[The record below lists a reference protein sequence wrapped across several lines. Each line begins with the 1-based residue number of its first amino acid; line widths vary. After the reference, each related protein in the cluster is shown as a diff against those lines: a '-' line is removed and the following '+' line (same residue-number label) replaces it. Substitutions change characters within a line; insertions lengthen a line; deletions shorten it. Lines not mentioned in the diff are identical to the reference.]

1 MKNIIKFILAIILM
15 SGFVSCQ
22 EEQDLLILTPPATF
36 QIETP
41 LTGDGVALSAET
53 PLNSGLVLVWK
64 DAEYG
69 TPTEVTYKI
78 QVDKA
83 GNNFAKPQEI
93 VSTAKTFATIA
104 SGVLNAVAL
113 KVGLAPFAQG
123 AIEVRIKATV
133 GTTGSQ
139 ETFSNVITYLIKTYT
154 TDLPQLAVA
163 KIGGDPKTA
172 VKIAASA
179 FGATDFTGYVWIDG
193 NHKFIGPDAAGVYD
207 WNKGPEYGLGST
219 AGTLKSPGG
228 GDIIAEVGYY
238 LINADT
244 KKLTYSEKKTTWSI
258 IGNGTPGGWG
268 ADTPMT
274 YSASTKKWTVTAVLT
289 TQAAP
294 NDGMKFRAN
303 NDWGIN
309 FGDTGADFTL
319 EQGGTNISTT
329 AGTYLITLDLS
340 NPRKYTY
347 SLTKK

>member
-1 MKNIIKFILAIILM
+1 MKNIIKSILVIILLT
-15 SGFVSCQ
+15 GFVSCQ
-22 EEQDLLILTPPATF
+22 EDQNLLILTPPVTF
-36 QIETP
+36 KIETP
-41 LTGDGVALSAET
+41 LSGDGVALSADT
-53 PLNSGLVLVWK
+53 PLNPGLVLAWK
-64 DAEYG
+64 GAEYG
-69 TPTEVTYKI
+69 TPTEVTYKV

-93 VSTAKTFATIA
+93 VSTTKTFATIA
-104 SGVLNAVAL
+104 SGILNAVAL
-113 KVGLAPFAQG
+113 KAGLAPFDQG

-172 VKIAASA
+172 VRIEASA

-193 NHKFIGPDAAGVYD
+193 SHKFIGPDATGVYD
-207 WNKGPEYGLGST
+207 WNKGPEYGLGMT

-228 GDIIAEVGYY
+228 AEIVVPIGYY

-268 ADTPMT
+268 SDTPMT
-274 YSASTKKWTVTAVLT
+274 YSTTTKKWTVTAVLT
-289 TQAAP
+289 TQDAP
-294 NDGMKFRAN
+294 NNGMKFRAN
-303 NDWGIN
+303 NDWGLN
-309 FGDTGADFTL
+309 FGDTGANFKL
-319 EQGGTNISTT
+319 VEGGSNIGTT